1 MCLCYLMNIVLAAK
15 YIISADLNVET
26 QIFYVELVRGLQN
39 YITTYL
45 CILNNCLFLD
55 VAYPNERKNA
65 RHNFTE
71 SVLKC
76 QSVLNSSRKSAG
88 TSHCMQRSAV
98 TGRTFQVRV
107 SFRVF
112 INSSNNIFWNAC
124 FELTL
129 TSMLTVN
136 LIHMQVG
143 IFNNTMLICEILLS
157 TSYSYELKVK
167 LSNVNN
173 SLQSYKLKQTNIILK
188 YFNNSNIMILSSTI
202 WYTI

>member
-1 MCLCYLMNIVLAAK
+1 
-15 YIISADLNVET
+15 
-26 QIFYVELVRGLQN
+26 
-39 YITTYL
+39 
-45 CILNNCLFLD
+45 
-55 VAYPNERKNA
+55 
-65 RHNFTE
+65 
-71 SVLKC
+71 
-76 QSVLNSSRKSAG
+76 
-88 TSHCMQRSAV
+88 
-98 TGRTFQVRV
+98 
-107 SFRVF
+107 
-112 INSSNNIFWNAC
+112 
-124 FELTL
+124 
-129 TSMLTVN
+129 MLTVN